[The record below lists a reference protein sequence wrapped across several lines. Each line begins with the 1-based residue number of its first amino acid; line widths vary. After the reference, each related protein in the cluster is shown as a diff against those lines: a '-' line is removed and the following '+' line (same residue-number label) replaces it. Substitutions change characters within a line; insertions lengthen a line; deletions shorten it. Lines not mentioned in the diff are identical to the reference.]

1 MRARLPAK
9 LGAAV
14 CLLLCAW
21 FLAPLGMGIVHI
33 GMLWPSALLVLAA
46 ARLLR
51 PDVFRRL
58 LRKKWLRWMVRA
70 ALGLGLAAALG
81 IFGWMVS
88 AAANRAA
95 PAESTVI
102 VLGCQVRGTEP
113 SLTLQRR
120 VDAAADYLRAHP
132 QARCVA
138 SGGQSDDEEISEA
151 ECIRAAL
158 IADPA
163 GDSDVE
169 AHIEQPPERFL
180 IPRVAVDNGARAD
193 GFVTGKAGDEVFR
206 RIPLVKEERLFQFLC
221 EQDQLLEVVDLILLP
236 AVHAVIV
243 EPRLS
248 HRQDAGI
255 RDQYFLDARHV
266 LLLRFVGAV
275 RMDPRRPVDVMGL
288 RKIIHELILLRLR
301 ACQDTLDPCG
311 VRVLDDLRPSRFEKV
326 KQP

>member
-58 LRKKWLRWMVRA
+58 LRKKWLRWTVRA

-120 VDAAADYLRAHP
+120 VDAAADYLR
-132 QARCVA
+132 RRGA
-138 SGGQSDDEEISEA
+138 SP
-151 ECIRAAL
+151 
-158 IADPA
+158 PA
-163 GDSDVE
+163 GRAMTRRS
-169 AHIEQPPERFL
+169 ARRSASARRSSPPGSTL
-180 IPRVAVDNGARAD
+180 RALN
-193 GFVTGKAGDEVFR
+193 R
-206 RIPLVKEERLFQFLC
+206 RISR
-221 EQDQLLEVVDLILLP
+221 
-236 AVHAVIV
+236 
-243 EPRLS
+243 
-248 HRQDAGI
+248 
-255 RDQYFLDARHV
+255 
-266 LLLRFVGAV
+266 
-275 RMDPRRPVDVMGL
+275 PRRRRTCAFRQSGSA
-288 RKIIHELILLRLR
+288 RR
-301 ACQDTLDPCG
+301 G
-311 VRVLDDLRPSRFEKV
+311 
-326 KQP
+326 

>member
-58 LRKKWLRWMVRA
+58 LRKKWLRWTVRA

-138 SGGQSDDEEISEA
+138 SGGQSDDE
-151 ECIRAAL
+151 
-158 IADPA
+158 
-163 GDSDVE
+163 
-169 AHIEQPPERFL
+169 
-180 IPRVAVDNGARAD
+180 
-193 GFVTGKAGDEVFR
+193 
-206 RIPLVKEERLFQFLC
+206 
-221 EQDQLLEVVDLILLP
+221 
-236 AVHAVIV
+236 
-243 EPRLS
+243 
-248 HRQDAGI
+248 
-255 RDQYFLDARHV
+255 
-266 LLLRFVGAV
+266 
-275 RMDPRRPVDVMGL
+275 
-288 RKIIHELILLRLR
+288 
-301 ACQDTLDPCG
+301 
-311 VRVLDDLRPSRFEKV
+311 
-326 KQP
+326 

>member
-58 LRKKWLRWMVRA
+58 LRKKWLRWTVRA

-88 AAANRAA
+88 AAASRAA

-132 QARCVA
+132 QAGRAMRRRSARRSA
-138 SGGQSDDEEISEA
+138 SARHSSPPGSTL
-151 ECIRAAL
+151 RAL
-158 IADPA
+158 
-163 GDSDVE
+163 
-169 AHIEQPPERFL
+169 
-180 IPRVAVDNGARAD
+180 N
-193 GFVTGKAGDEVFR
+193 R
-206 RIPLVKEERLFQFLC
+206 RISR
-221 EQDQLLEVVDLILLP
+221 
-236 AVHAVIV
+236 
-243 EPRLS
+243 
-248 HRQDAGI
+248 
-255 RDQYFLDARHV
+255 
-266 LLLRFVGAV
+266 
-275 RMDPRRPVDVMGL
+275 PRRRRTCAFRQSGSA
-288 RKIIHELILLRLR
+288 RR
-301 ACQDTLDPCG
+301 G
-311 VRVLDDLRPSRFEKV
+311 
-326 KQP
+326 